1 MYFYLLHSGNQPFEM
16 PHMALISTVAIE
28 GKTLQKI
35 ITVHSDMKDTNRAKK
50 KSRSKKQNNKY
61 RRKCSK

>member
-16 PHMALISTVAIE
+16 PHMALISTVAIK

-35 ITVHSDMKDTNRAKK
+35 ITVHSDMKDTNGAKK
-50 KSRSKKQNNKY
+50 KKQEQKT
-61 RRKCSK
+61 KQV

>member
-16 PHMALISTVAIE
+16 PHMALISTVAIK
-28 GKTLQKI
+28 GKKLQKT
-35 ITVHSDMKDTNRAKK
+35 ITVHSDMKDTNARNKWG
-50 KSRSKKQNNKY
+50 RSKKQNNKY